1 MFAEAASPF
10 GRLVGFMVSAIPRF
24 ASRPYAGRGSI
35 ARRTLS
41 KGFVT
46 SCKCQYFRSGAA
58 RLLSRAALPFI
69 LLTAKPS
76 PLSTPAPRTPQR
88 EAMLRL
94 RRRIHRAAAA
104 GPKCHSASR
113 VPAPGDEFDA
123 ETDAAE
129 ACPSAHAEYVCHD
142 APQRRAPDHA
152 GPGIPQRRSSAYPH
166 LL

>member
-10 GRLVGFMVSAIPRF
+10 GPLVGFMFSPIF
-24 ASRPYAGRGSI
+24 ASPAGPM
-35 ARRTLS
+35 
-41 KGFVT
+41 
-46 SCKCQYFRSGAA
+46 RSGSATSP
-58 RLLSRAALPFI
+58 RCLSFV